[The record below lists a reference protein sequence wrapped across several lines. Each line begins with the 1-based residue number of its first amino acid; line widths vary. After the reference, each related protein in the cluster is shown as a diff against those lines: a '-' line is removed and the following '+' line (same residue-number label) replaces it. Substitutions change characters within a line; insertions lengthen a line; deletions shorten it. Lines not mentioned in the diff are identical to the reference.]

1 MHRNRTVSVVIPTHN
16 EVEGLP
22 PVIHALP
29 DLVDQVLV
37 VDWRSTDGTPELA
50 VELGAQVIHEEGKG
64 YGQAYLS
71 GIPAATGELVITLD
85 ADGTYPAEMIPELL
99 DRLLDREL
107 DFLSCCRFPLERPD
121 AMPAPNRAGNELLRL
136 TANLLFGLELR
147 DLLSGMWVFKREV
160 WSRLAPTSTN
170 WNMSQEIKLRA
181 ALALGPR
188 FSEAWIPYSPRI
200 GETKL
205 LPFRVGMENLAHLFV
220 LRRELAPG
228 TPRA

>member
-1 MHRNRTVSVVIPTHN
+1 MHRDRKVSVVIPTHN

-29 DLVDQVLV
+29 DLVDEILV
-37 VDWRSTDGTPELA
+37 VDWRSTDGTVERA
-50 VELGAQVIHEEGKG
+50 VELGAQVIHEDRQG

-71 GIPAATGELVITLD
+71 GVPAASGELVITLD
-85 ADGTYPAEMIPELL
+85 ADGTYPAERIPELL
-99 DRLLDREL
+99 DRLDERGL

-121 AMPAPNRAGNELLRL
+121 ARPVPKRVGNQMLRH
-136 TANLLFGLELR
+136 TANLLFGGDLR

-160 WSRLAPTSTN
+160 WAQLAPTSAN

-181 ALALGPR
+181 ALALGSR

-220 LRRELAPG
+220 LRLELGPG
-228 TPRA
+228 KPRA

>member
-1 MHRNRTVSVVIPTHN
+1 
-16 EVEGLP
+16 
-22 PVIHALP
+22 VIHALP
-29 DLVDQVLV
+29 DLVDEILV
-37 VDWRSTDGTPELA
+37 VDWRSTDGTTERA
-50 VELGAQVIHEEGKG
+50 VELGARVIHEDRKG
-64 YGQAYLS
+64 YGQAYLT
-71 GIPAATGELVITLD
+71 GVPASSGELVITLD

-99 DRLLDREL
+99 ERLDDRGL

-121 AMPAPNRAGNELLRL
+121 AMPVPNRAGNQLLRI
-136 TANLLFGLELR
+136 TANMLFGVDLR
-147 DLLSGMWVFKREV
+147 DLLSGMWVFKRDV
-160 WSRLAPTSTN
+160 WARLAPRSAN

-228 TPRA
+228 SPRA